1 MGKNIPRRANGRN
14 RNKRLHKN
22 NLQRNTKNK
31 KQQTNEKIQNRKE
44 NRKMSNNNTWMPEE
58 GESLEGI
65 LVEKLENI
73 GKYNSNLYKIKTN
86 NKIVEVWGKKQ
97 LDSLMKLTEIG
108 DKIIITYKGME
119 QANDFKMKKY
129 ELEIINGN

>member
-1 MGKNIPRRANGRN
+1 
-14 RNKRLHKN
+14 
-22 NLQRNTKNK
+22 
-31 KQQTNEKIQNRKE
+31 
-44 NRKMSNNNTWMPEE
+44 MSNNNTWMPEE

-97 LDSLMKLTEIG
+97 LDSLMKLTEIV
-108 DKIIITYKGME
+108 DKKIITYKGME